1 MPSCSCA
8 SASYRDCPHRL
19 ARNPSAACAATAT
32 AGLARGAAALGSR
45 WSVGLDRQ
53 RTVARPLPHRAV
65 IERQARVAELV
76 EQKQIDGRRYTAA
89 AVAHDTLVLA
99 DPLGLEFGFG
109 VGQGGETLVRLHEA
123 RRRHIDAAGD
133 AARSAVATWLQ
144 ATVELRAER
153 IDDGGFLPAE
163 GRRNRAAVDEV
174 ARPRPCR
181 KGRRRIAPR
190 RPTFDRTTFG
200 NPLVEAAVENRRIVK
215 SQRFQ
220 HPPKTRCP
228 HHAANA
234 VEHDAHAG
242 TDSMPA
248 KRGFEGRGHRHHE
261 VKLCAGVGEL
271 ALQVEEIG
279 PGDVSSFECRPPGYR
294 HIRLIAASGRRFE
307 IGRAIKYPKIRLTE
321 IASKALGAYKGSGL
335 AHIASR
341 VLNRRSNDPAT
352 HALKECT
359 PVAKPRRGWRVA
371 TAPSRGGLGL
381 QSALLAPCMPRPM
394 AGSVDTDQARA
405 ARA

>member
-200 NPLVEAAVENRRIVK
+200 NPLVEAA
-215 SQRFQ
+215 
-220 HPPKTRCP
+220 
-228 HHAANA
+228 
-234 VEHDAHAG
+234 
-242 TDSMPA
+242 
-248 KRGFEGRGHRHHE
+248 FEDRGHRHHE